1 MNYYI
6 ELSVKFLVFSGVQRS
21 SKNASSKFL
30 NLAFRLWGDYVS
42 VVLRGNRRQFLV
54 EKILSEEEE
63 CFDPHGKEF
72 RFC

>member
-42 VVLRGNRRQFLV
+42 VLRGNRRQFLV